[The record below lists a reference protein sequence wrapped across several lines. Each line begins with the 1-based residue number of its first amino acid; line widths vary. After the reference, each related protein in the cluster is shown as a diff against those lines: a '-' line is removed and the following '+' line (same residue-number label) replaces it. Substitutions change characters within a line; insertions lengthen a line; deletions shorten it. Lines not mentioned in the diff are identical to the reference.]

1 MHVWSEER
9 VLLSATLGNEKNQP
23 YATSELQ
30 TDVPGNTCTTGR
42 FPNMTVSLMAFRQV
56 LYQKLAEMI
65 RVIYT
70 RPKKGH
76 CRDTSEQR
84 AVEVAEQG
92 RCHVLSHRVTACTN
106 PHRPSDA
113 QFDLRL
119 PNRIALKLRTSA
131 DFQVYTPQ
139 CKLCLIRSS
148 MKMFNIEKVR
158 LS

>member
-1 MHVWSEER
+1 MCGVRRGYSC
-9 VLLSATLGNEKNQP
+9 LLLLEMRRISHTPPLSSKLMSLG
-23 YATSELQ
+23 
-30 TDVPGNTCTTGR
+30 TCTTGR

-76 CRDTSEQR
+76 CRDTSEQH

-119 PNRIALKLRTSA
+119 PNRIALELRTSA

>member
-1 MHVWSEER
+1 MCGVRRGYSC
-9 VLLSATLGNEKNQP
+9 LLLLGMRRISHTPPLSSKLM
-23 YATSELQ
+23 SL
-30 TDVPGNTCTTGR
+30 GTCTTGR

-76 CRDTSEQR
+76 CRDTSEQH

-92 RCHVLSHRVTACTN
+92 PCHVLSHRVTACTN

-119 PNRIALKLRTSA
+119 PNRIALELRTSA